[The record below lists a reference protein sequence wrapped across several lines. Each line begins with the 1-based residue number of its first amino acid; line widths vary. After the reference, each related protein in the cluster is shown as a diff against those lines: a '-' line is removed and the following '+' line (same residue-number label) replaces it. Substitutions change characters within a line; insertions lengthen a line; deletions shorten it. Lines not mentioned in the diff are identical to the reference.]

1 MPKKVPM
8 RQCLG
13 CREMK
18 PKRELTRVVRSP
30 EGQVSLDARG
40 KAPGRGAYVCRSA
53 ECLKKAMRSHAIDR
67 ALGVT
72 VPQELYETLR
82 LEMEA
87 LPDRFADD
95 DVRALARKG
104 GNIVLGEEQAGAA
117 ARASRA
123 RLMLLASDAGG
134 HTVRRAKS
142 FVAGTAQP
150 LLTLPYTR
158 DELGDALGT
167 TSCAIAAITDVQLAL
182 AFVKTLGEPE
192 KYADLLQ
199 ELDERVKRVE
209 KRRAE
214 EKAHRRNVRHGK
226 S

>member
-1 MPKKVPM
+1 MEQNKS
-8 RQCLG
+8 LG
-13 CREMK
+13 
-18 PKRELTRVVRSP
+18 LLS
-30 EGQVSLDARG
+30 
-40 KAPGRGAYVCRSA
+40 
-53 ECLKKAMRSHAIDR
+53 
-67 ALGVT
+67 
-72 VPQELYETLR
+72 
-82 LEMEA
+82 
-87 LPDRFADD
+87 
-95 DVRALARKG
+95 LARKG

-142 FVAGTAQP
+142 FVAGP

>member
-1 MPKKVPM
+1 MELD
-8 RQCLG
+8 RSLG
-13 CREMK
+13 
-18 PKRELTRVVRSP
+18 L
-30 EGQVSLDARG
+30 L
-40 KAPGRGAYVCRSA
+40 
-53 ECLKKAMRSHAIDR
+53 AIS
-67 ALGVT
+67 
-72 VPQELYETLR
+72 
-82 LEMEA
+82 
-87 LPDRFADD
+87 
-95 DVRALARKG
+95 RKG
-104 GNIVLGEEQAGAA
+104 GNLMLGEEPVAA
-117 ARASRA
+117 ATRAKKA
-123 RLMLLASDAGG
+123 RLVLLASDAGG